1 MEWEGR
7 FHSKH
12 REAVMTAKRLKEF
25 LDEEGVRYKTIK
37 HDLTYTTAEAAA
49 SAHVSGH
56 MVAKTVIL
64 ELDGGMVMA
73 VIPAHA
79 HVDLA
84 VMKDAMNARSL
95 ELVSERALEPE
106 FPGCDLGALPPF
118 GNLYGMPVYIDPELA
133 ECEEIAFN
141 AGSHTEL
148 IRMAY
153 QDFER
158 LVHPK
163 VLLLA
168 AHT

>member
-1 MEWEGR
+1 
-7 FHSKH
+7 
-12 REAVMTAKRLKEF
+12 MTTKRLKEF
-25 LDEEGVRYKTIK
+25 LDKEGVHYKTIE

-49 SAHVSGH
+49 MAHVSGH

-64 ELDGGMVMA
+64 ELDGCMVMA

-84 VMKDAMNARSL
+84 VMKEAMNARAL
-95 ELVSERALEPE
+95 ELVTERALEPR

-118 GNLYGMPVYIDPELA
+118 GNLYGMAVYIDPELT
-133 ECEEIAFN
+133 EREEIAFN

-148 IRMAY
+148 VRMAY
-153 QDFER
+153 RDFER
-158 LVHPK
+158 LVKPQ

-168 AHT
+168 THT